1 MMSKNILR
9 ATVLVLALVIIR
21 MAVAA
26 DEESL
31 IGDVY
36 EQDGSPSGFFG
47 GKKWKEQGI
56 ALPAYPDTGSPDLIE
71 IDLSLDRFPFRLFV
85 DPASVSIGE
94 DRIVRYTAILKS
106 RSGAANVFYEG
117 LRCATGQYRR
127 YAYGGQNEFKLSGN
141 SRWKY
146 IGNDG
151 SDRYLKVLGTN
162 FMCPPPSPGKNA
174 SLLQRLRRPSPANVL
189 FGEDE

>member
-1 MMSKNILR
+1 M
-9 ATVLVLALVIIR
+9 VLVLALVVLR
-21 MAVAA
+21 MATA
-26 DEESL
+26 DEDP
-31 IGDVY
+31 IFGDVY
-36 EQDGSPSGFFG
+36 KEEGGSPGFFE

-94 DRIVRYTAILKS
+94 DWIVRYTAILKS

-117 LRCATGQYRR
+117 MRCSTGQYRR
-127 YAYGGQNEFKLSGN
+127 YAYGGQNEFKLSSN
-141 SRWKY
+141 SRWEY
-146 IGNDG
+146 IDGVG
-151 SDRYLKVLGTN
+151 SDRYLKVLRAN
-162 FMCPPPSPGKNA
+162 FMCPAPSPGKHTA
-174 SLLQRLRRPSPANVL
+174 LLRRLSRPNPANVL